1 MIWIKGAVAAISGV
15 LAYLW
20 GAWDALIIALIV
32 CVAADYVTGIIKA
45 AVNGELSSG
54 VGWRGL
60 LKKVL
65 IFVLVAVATVVDNL
79 VPATNGAL
87 RTAVIA
93 FYVANEGLSILE
105 NAGALGLPM
114 PAKLRNALAKLRDD
128 NDK

>member
-1 MIWIKGAVAAISGV
+1 MIWIKGTIAVISGI

-32 CVAADYVTGIIKA
+32 CVIADYVTGIIKA
-45 AVNGELSSG
+45 AIKGELSSG

-65 IFVLVAVATVVDNL
+65 IFVLVAVATVVDNV

-93 FYVANEGLSILE
+93 FYIANEGLSILE
-105 NAGALGLPM
+105 NAGELGLPM

-128 NDK
+128 NNE